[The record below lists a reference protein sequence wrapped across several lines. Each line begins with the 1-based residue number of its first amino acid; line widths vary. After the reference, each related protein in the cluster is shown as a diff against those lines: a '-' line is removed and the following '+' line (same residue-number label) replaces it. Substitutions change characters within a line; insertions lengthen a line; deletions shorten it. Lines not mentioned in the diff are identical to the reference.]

1 MKLSKKILYSNIFF
15 LVLPCFFL
23 FLWIV
28 MLIQEDSERKLDEAK
43 LLLLERINET
53 ISTNLRNIQ
62 VYSDFLYGNK
72 ELNKLLSMN
81 NFNNEYESLKTDNL
95 IKNNLVKNFVLYG
108 DDNYYVEVL
117 AENGKKYSTLS
128 DDIKV
133 DFCDL
138 NSLKSELWY
147 MRLRENSRIYYIPE
161 YYNKELYKK
170 GAYSINCMRIIRNFN
185 SGREIALMNIVINR
199 TYFDNLF
206 NKSIDNNKYSI
217 VLLDK
222 NNKTI
227 EGSMDLKPDD
237 IGLTNLDSKN
247 KGYYKIKDNS
257 SKLFFVTNDMTSW
270 KLIMYEKNTKFVIP
284 NPGIIII
291 LVSMGFLVL
300 SIFMSYYNS
309 KYINKSIQ
317 KLKRGMNTV
326 SVGNF
331 SFRADENSDD
341 ELVEL
346 SVQFNKMVNKIE
358 ELMCTVSK
366 QDEEKRVL
374 ELRALQAQ
382 ISPHFLYNT
391 LASIRFLID
400 MGTPERAEECLVALA
415 RLLNIT
421 FSDYRK
427 LIPLRDELEA
437 LKNYLILMQNRYQD
451 KFTWDIEMKPEMDE
465 YLIPRISIQPIV
477 ENTILHGFSKKTDRG
492 HIIISLNKLGD
503 SYTIT
508 IKDDGIGANIEE
520 IEKKISAPE
529 EAFDK
534 KKSGGIGI
542 NNVEKRIK
550 LFFGQNYGIKAYKN
564 DEGGLSS
571 VITLPITNCS
581 EEGR

>member
-15 LVLPCFFL
+15 LVLPCFIL

-28 MLIQEDSERKLDEAK
+28 MLIQKDGERKLDEAK

-53 ISTNLRNIQ
+53 ISTNLKNVQ

-81 NFNNEYESLKTDNL
+81 NYRNEYESLKTDNL
-95 IKNNLVKNFVLYG
+95 IKSNLVKNFILYG
-108 DDNYYVEVL
+108 DDDYYVEIL

-128 DDIKV
+128 DDVKV

-138 NSLKSELWY
+138 NKIKRDTWYKSLQ
-147 MRLRENSRIYYIPE
+147 ENSRIHYIPE
-161 YYNKELYKK
+161 YYNKELFKK
-170 GAYSINCMRIIRNFN
+170 GKYTINCMRIIKNFN
-185 SGREIALMNIVINR
+185 SGREIALMNIVIKNS
-199 TYFDNLF
+199 YFDNLF
-206 NKSIDNNKYSI
+206 NKSVDGGNHSI

-222 NNKTI
+222 SYKII
-227 EGSMDLKPDD
+227 EGNTDLELEGASLIKVR
-237 IGLTNLDSKN
+237 NAN
-247 KGYYKIKDNS
+247 KGYYKIKANN
-257 SKLFFVTNDMTSW
+257 SKLYFVTNEMTSW
-270 KLIMYEKNTKFVIP
+270 KLIMYEKNAKFVIP
-284 NPGIIII
+284 TPGVIVI
-291 LVSMGFLVL
+291 LVSMGFLIL

-317 KLKRGMNTV
+317 KLKRGMKTV
-326 SVGNF
+326 SVGNL

-427 LIPLRDELEA
+427 LIPLGDELEA

-451 KFTWDIEMKPEMDE
+451 KFTWEIEMESEMDE

-477 ENTILHGFSKKTDRG
+477 ENTILHGFSKKLGRG
-492 HIIISLNKLGD
+492 HIYINLHKCGSN
-503 SYTIT
+503 YTIN
-508 IKDDGIGANIEE
+508 IKDDGIGADIEE
-520 IEKKISAPE
+520 IEKKLSSPE
-529 EAFDK
+529 EVFDK
-534 KKSGGIGI
+534 KQSGGIGI

-550 LFFGQNYGIKAYKN
+550 LFFGDNYGIRVYKN
-564 DEGGLSS
+564 SDGGLTS
-571 VITLPITNCS
+571 VITLPIKISS
-581 EEGR
+581 EEGK

>member
-1 MKLSKKILYSNIFF
+1 VKLSKKILYSNIFF
-15 LVLPCFFL
+15 LVLPCFIL

-28 MLIQEDSERKLDEAK
+28 LLIQEDGERKLDEAK

-53 ISTNLRNIQ
+53 ISTNLKNVQ

-81 NFNNEYESLKTDNL
+81 DYKNEYESLKTDNL
-95 IKNNLVKNFVLYG
+95 IKSNLVKNFILYG
-108 DDNYYVEVL
+108 DNHYYVEIL

-128 DDIKV
+128 DDEKV
-133 DFCDL
+133 DFGDL
-138 NSLKSELWY
+138 SKLKGDTWYKSLK
-147 MRLRENSRIYYIPE
+147 ENSRIHYIPG
-161 YYNKELYKK
+161 YYNKELFKK
-170 GAYSINCMRIIRNFN
+170 GKYTINCMRIIKNFN
-185 SGREIALMNIVINR
+185 SGREIALMNIVIKNS
-199 TYFDNLF
+199 YFENLF
-206 NKSIDNNKYSI
+206 NKSVDTGKYSI
-217 VLLDK
+217 VLLD
-222 NNKTI
+222 NNNNMI
-227 EGSMDLKPDD
+227 EGDADFKLELIS
-237 IGLTNLDSKN
+237 LTKIKN
-247 KGYYKIKDNS
+247 IDKGYYKSKDNN
-257 SKLFFVTNDMTSW
+257 SKLYFVTNEMTSW
-270 KLIMYEKNTKFVIP
+270 KLIMYEKNAKFVIP
-284 NPGIIII
+284 TPGIIVI
-291 LVSMGFLVL
+291 LVSMGFLIL

-317 KLKRGMNTV
+317 KLKRGMKTV
-326 SVGNF
+326 SVGNL

-427 LIPLRDELEA
+427 LIPLGDELEA

-451 KFTWDIEMKPEMDE
+451 KFTWDIEMELGMDE

-477 ENTILHGFSKKTDRG
+477 ENTILHGFSKKSDRG
-492 HIIISLNKLGD
+492 HIYISLHKCVSN
-503 SYTIT
+503 YTIN

-520 IEKKISAPE
+520 IEKKLSAPE
-529 EAFDK
+529 EVFDK
-534 KKSGGIGI
+534 KQSGGIGI

-550 LFFGQNYGIKAYKN
+550 LFFGDNYGIRVYKN
-564 DEGGLSS
+564 SDGGLTS
-571 VITLPITNCS
+571 VITLPIKISS
-581 EEGR
+581 EEGK

>member
-1 MKLSKKILYSNIFF
+1 MKLSKKIFYFNIFF
-15 LVLPCFFL
+15 LVLPCFIL
-23 FLWIV
+23 FLWII
-28 MLIQEDSERKLDEAK
+28 MLIQEDGERKLDEAK

-53 ISTNLRNIQ
+53 ISTNLKNVQ

-72 ELNKLLSMN
+72 ELNKLLSIN
-81 NFNNEYESLKTDNL
+81 DFYSEYESLKTDNL
-95 IKNNLVKNFVLYG
+95 IKSNLVKNFILYG
-108 DDNYYVEVL
+108 DDDYYVEIL

-128 DDIKV
+128 DDMKV

-138 NSLKSELWY
+138 NNLKGDIWYKSLQ
-147 MRLRENSRIYYIPE
+147 ENSRIHYIPE

-170 GAYSINCMRIIRNFN
+170 GVFSINCMRIIKNFN
-185 SGREIALMNIVINR
+185 SGREIALMNIVIKNS
-199 TYFDNLF
+199 YFDNLF
-206 NKSIDNNKYSI
+206 NKSVDVDKYSI
-217 VLLDK
+217 VLLDSSK
-222 NNKTI
+222 KVI
-227 EGSMDLKPDD
+227 EGKIELKLEDMDLTK
-237 IGLTNLDSKN
+237 INNEN
-247 KGYYKIKDNS
+247 KGHYKIKNNS
-257 SKLFFVTNDMTSW
+257 SKLFFVTNDLTGW
-270 KLIMYEKNTKFVIP
+270 KLIMHEKNAKIIIP
-284 NPGIIII
+284 SPGIIII
-291 LVSMGFLVL
+291 LVSMGFLLL

-317 KLKRGMNTV
+317 KLKKGMKTV
-326 SVGNF
+326 SFGDF

-358 ELMCTVSK
+358 ELMNTISK

-427 LIPLRDELEA
+427 LIPLKDELEA
-437 LKNYLILMQNRYQD
+437 LKNYLILMQNRYQG
-451 KFTWDIEMKPEMDE
+451 KFSWDLEIEPGMEE

-477 ENTILHGFSKKTDRG
+477 ENTILHGFSKKSDKG
-492 HIIISLNKLGD
+492 HITISLSKYGD
-503 SYTIT
+503 NYTIT

-520 IEKKISAPE
+520 IEKKINSPE
-529 EAFDK
+529 EVFDK
-534 KKSGGIGI
+534 KQSGGIGI

-550 LFFGQNYGIKAYKN
+550 LFFGKDYGIKVYKN
-564 DEGGLSS
+564 DEGGLTS
-571 VITLPITNCS
+571 VITLPLKNS
-581 EEGR
+581 NEEGK